1 MKNNQTQSKRGGSRQ
16 GAGRKPGVPNKVTAK
31 REAEIA
37 SSGLTPLDFML
48 SVLRDESRELAD
60 RLYAAKN
67 AAPYCHPK
75 RVPVDGDGQEAG
87 LTLNIYTGVPRD
99 DTDD

>member
-1 MKNNQTQSKRGGSRQ
+1 MKNNQPESKRGGKRA

-48 SVLRDESRELAD
+48 SVLRDEGAD
-60 RLYAAKN
+60 FSVRFHAAKH

-99 DTDD
+99 DADD